1 MLLVLPSHELENG
14 QQGNQD
20 VKTYGMVA
28 VEAMFKQTKTLRE
41 QYVMNGVKKVIKEQ
55 LFSLPVRTN
64 VDKLSHDTKKATVNL
79 QHTELCTVRPQ
90 YALESISSESNCTNS
105 L

>member
-1 MLLVLPSHELENG
+1 
-14 QQGNQD
+14 
-20 VKTYGMVA
+20 MVA